1 MREKER
7 EGGRERLVG
16 DRHSLKRLGDMTL
29 FSLQDLIMETRATA
43 TITSH
48 LIILVRVTAL
58 PSDTVIY
65 SILLPS
71 SSPIQLSHPALPL
84 LPLLSSFISPLQL
97 SLSAASP
104 LLLHLSIS
112 SHSAVICIGPRS
124 CSRYMFIVSFILQAV
139 SRAII
144 SKPIKVKDSS
154 QPMDTIRDRMEHKHT
169 VKQVLAAVILSNM
182 IAGISLLT
190 SVLVTSALVASA
202 LLTSA
207 DCSSACYSD
216 IISDITA
223 QTPYTSISEPRS
235 R

>member
-1 MREKER
+1 M
-7 EGGRERLVG
+7 
-16 DRHSLKRLGDMTL
+16 
-29 FSLQDLIMETRATA
+29 
-43 TITSH
+43 
-48 LIILVRVTAL
+48 
-58 PSDTVIY
+58 
-65 SILLPS
+65 
-71 SSPIQLSHPALPL
+71 
-84 LPLLSSFISPLQL
+84 
-97 SLSAASP
+97 
-104 LLLHLSIS
+104 
-112 SHSAVICIGPRS
+112 
-124 CSRYMFIVSFILQAV
+124 SFILQAV